1 MRVQLYILRS
11 CYLKGIRLTIM
22 EYMVQKHNSEH
33 KEIEIEDSKR
43 SAAEGGE
50 ANRVEAKV

>member
-1 MRVQLYILRS
+1 
-11 CYLKGIRLTIM
+11 M